1 MKILVAVP
9 GHLHTV
15 PMSRYVPDA
24 ATALG
29 HEVSVVDY
37 SLTLAEKL
45 VVRLPGNTS
54 VQEAVAPRLLRA
66 IEAARP
72 ELFLTLYGADIGPR
86 VLAELRRRDVP
97 TANWWLNDPFEF
109 ERALKILP
117 SYDFAFTN
125 ARHSLEA
132 YRALGL
138 SKVRFLPT
146 ACEPSVHR
154 PLRGGAPICE
164 LSFAGDWSAMRE
176 QLVGALLR
184 AGLDLRVFGPWKRK
198 LAKGS
203 PVRARLEHGF
213 FSPQRM
219 AEIFAACNAT
229 LNIHTW
235 RGRFDHGLN
244 PRVFEAAACGVPQL
258 VDHKK
263 DLDEIFDPVQ
273 RAGMLIYRDDDEL
286 LRLAR
291 KATEEAAELRS
302 RALEASVSF
311 RRDHTYQ
318 ARVAELLRVVGA
330 SPSTNQR

>member
-1 MKILVAVP
+1 MRILVAVP
-9 GHLHTV
+9 GHLRTV

-45 VVRLPGNTS
+45 GFRFLRNRPA
-54 VQEAVAPRLLRA
+54 QEAVEPRLLRA
-66 IEAARP
+66 IEATRP
-72 ELFLTLYGADIGPR
+72 ELFLTLYGADISHR
-86 VLAELRRRDVP
+86 VLAELRRRAVP

-109 ERALKILP
+109 DRSLKILP
-117 SYDFAFTN
+117 FYDFSFTN

-138 SKVRFLPT
+138 NNVRFLPM

-154 PLRGGAPICE
+154 PLQGGALICD

-176 QLVGALLR
+176 QLVGAVLR

-198 LAKGS
+198 LAEDS

-219 AEIFAACNAT
+219 AEIFAACKAT

-263 DLDEIFDPVQ
+263 ELDEMFDPAQ
-273 RAGMLIYRDDDEL
+273 RAGMLIYRDEGEL

-291 KATEEAAELRS
+291 KATDEAVELRS
-302 RALEASVSF
+302 RALEASASF
-311 RRDHTYQ
+311 RRDHSYR
-318 ARVAELLRVVGA
+318 ARLAELLRVVNGA
-330 SPSTNQR
+330 A